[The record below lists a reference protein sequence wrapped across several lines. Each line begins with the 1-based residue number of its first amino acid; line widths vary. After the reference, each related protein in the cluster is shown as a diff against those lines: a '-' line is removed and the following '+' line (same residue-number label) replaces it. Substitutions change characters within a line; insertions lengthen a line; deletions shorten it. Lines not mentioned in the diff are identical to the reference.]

1 MSENEKVDLTNEEV
15 ESFEIKEEI
24 NDEGMTAIDPL
35 DTLTELSF
43 EEGSEVN
50 IEEYAEILN
59 LMERD
64 ASMLKSQEADEIVS
78 DAGNK
83 YLKEDYLKKLEDSYA
98 AINNFYKKYDPNSE
112 TIKNM
117 TEAEK
122 TNLYAVGN
130 FINKNYDNLVD
141 NMDFEIE
148 LTREEYIFLSTAL
161 ERKVTYDGN
170 EVFNIID
177 LNERYLKH
185 WKENFKKLNREDKS
199 FIIDIDIKN
208 IVMLYHFLQKHTVK
222 GLNSEFYSFSYVL
235 QKIAETNKVYNAF
248 NIKKERANTNFMLW
262 NSAINPEEHV
272 EENTQE
278 TPQA

>member
-1 MSENEKVDLTNEEV
+1 MIEEKIEEKAD
-15 ESFEIKEEI
+15 I
-24 NDEGMTAIDPL
+24 IDPL
-35 DTLTELSF
+35 DKLVGLTF
-43 EEGSEVN
+43 DGDSEVN
-50 IEEYAEILN
+50 IEEYAEVLN
-59 LMERD
+59 IMERD
-64 ASMLKSQEADEIVS
+64 ASMLKSQEADEIVK

-83 YLKEDYLKKLEDSYA
+83 YLKPEYLAKLEDSYT
-98 AINNFYKKYDPNSE
+98 AITNFYKKYDPNSDM
-112 TIKNM
+112 IKNM
-117 TEAEK
+117 DENGR
-122 TNLYAVGN
+122 TNLYAVAN

-148 LTREEYIFLSTAL
+148 LTRDEYIFLSTAL

-185 WKENFKKLNREDKS
+185 WKEKFKSLGKKEKT
-199 FIIDIDIKN
+199 FVIDVYIKN

-222 GLNSEFYSFSYVL
+222 GLNAEFYNFSYVL

-262 NSAINPEEHV
+262 NSALNPDEQV
-272 EENTQE
+272 KPQDIQENQQ
-278 TPQA
+278 P